1 VCWRRRG
8 QRIDPLRPADRAAHR
23 EGILFLY
30 LESLSPRWLMALR
43 SAIATVALFAIAI
56 VLGRLALAPRTDVP
70 VLLSIT
76 LLHMVGSV
84 VGSRQCVACGA
95 DLEGRQGV
103 ACSDKCRA
111 ARWRRQRE
119 TTRQVRDREIREL
132 LEAAM

>member
-1 VCWRRRG
+1 M
-8 QRIDPLRPADRAAHR
+8 LASSRAAHR
-23 EGILFLY
+23 PAEAGGPRRAPRGHSFPH
-30 LESLSPRWLMALR
+30 LES
-43 SAIATVALFAIAI
+43 TVALFAIAI
-56 VLGRLALAPRTDVP
+56 VLGRLALPPRTDVP

>member
-1 VCWRRRG
+1 
-8 QRIDPLRPADRAAHR
+8 
-23 EGILFLY
+23 
-30 LESLSPRWLMALR
+30 MALR

-56 VLGRLALAPRTDVP
+56 VLGRLALAPQTDVP

-132 LEAAM
+132 LEAAMRVLARDDRREVRHDRS